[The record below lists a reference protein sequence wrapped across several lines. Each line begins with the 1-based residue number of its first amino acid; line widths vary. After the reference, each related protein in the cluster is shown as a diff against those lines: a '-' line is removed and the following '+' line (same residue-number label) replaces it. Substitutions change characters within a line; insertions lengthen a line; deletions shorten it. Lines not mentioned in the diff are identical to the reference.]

1 MYLEFGF
8 QEWAL
13 LLLAI
18 CIIPIAI
25 LCVFAIVKTIRI
37 KKKEAKAREEA
48 ASEEVIDIDQR
59 KIFYDAYGG
68 EENVLEVSLE
78 MSRITVKVADLEK
91 VDAERLKELG
101 ATGVLIVSD
110 MVKASYSDR
119 AKYVYKLMEKN
130 NG

>member
-37 KKKEAKAREEA
+37 KKKEAKAREESA
-48 ASEEVIDIDQR
+48 GEEVIDIDQR